1 MHAQRI
7 STELGNAS
15 NWSGKL
21 RHYATR
27 WAELALYATIDMQL
41 TRLVGS
47 QGIILVMGFNC
58 KDEEAALVKVA
69 SFAKA
74 NNGFWW
80 FCNSHMSPKV
90 ECDLFVERYPSN
102 PLPYTST

>member
-1 MHAQRI
+1 MLSAYLQSLETRQIDPVNDVTTEQEHATQ
-7 STELGNAS
+7 
-15 NWSGKL
+15 
-21 RHYATR
+21 
-27 WAELALYATIDMQL
+27 WAELALYVTIDMQL

-58 KDEEAALVKVA
+58 KDEEAALMKVA

-80 FCNSHMSPKV
+80 FCKFLQFPHEPQGGMRLV
-90 ECDLFVERYPSN
+90 C
-102 PLPYTST
+102 